1 MEKALSSNVISY
13 KDFSRQKSEKC
24 KKGGG
29 GIQQKKTVL
38 LPSSSSRT
46 LTKSESTGLGA
57 LVECDVSSWQSQ
69 GKAFR
74 KVIEKLIVCQYLGS

>member
-24 KKGGG
+24 KKGG